1 MKYRFQ
7 LGGVLT
13 LIPSSGQGT
22 MPEGQ
27 FDWGGFLPNSNG
39 GVRRYTQ
46 CGQQS
51 HVERKG
57 RSVPNCEIDISNR
70 RESGT

>member
-1 MKYRFQ
+1 
-7 LGGVLT
+7 
-13 LIPSSGQGT
+13 
-22 MPEGQ
+22 MPGGQ

-57 RSVPNCEIDISNR
+57 RSVPNCERDISSR